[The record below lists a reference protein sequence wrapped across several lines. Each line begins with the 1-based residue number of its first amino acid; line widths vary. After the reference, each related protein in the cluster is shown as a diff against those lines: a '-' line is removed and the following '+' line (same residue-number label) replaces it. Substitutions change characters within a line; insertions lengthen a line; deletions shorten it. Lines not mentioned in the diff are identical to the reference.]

1 MKPLTILELQVL
13 SAVLQVNETPYGATI
28 KDFLARLGQDHAL
41 ATVHSTMMQLAHRGF
56 LILTPTRPENPR
68 RGERTRNVASITKSG
83 REAVRY
89 TLELVAKLWSAKA
102 A

>member
-28 KDFLARLGQDHAL
+28 KGFLARLDQDHAL
-41 ATVHSTMMQLAHRGF
+41 ATVHSTMMQLAYRGF

-68 RGERTRNVASITKSG
+68 RGERARNVATITKAG

-89 TLELVAKLWSAKA
+89 TFELIFNLAGKA